1 MPIYSLYMKFDMPSD
16 TLLMP
21 QRESHK
27 HAFALCSPSISIESS
42 LKEVVHDFILAS
54 YCEHL

>member
-1 MPIYSLYMKFDMPSD
+1 MKFDMPSD

-42 LKEVVHDFILAS
+42 LKEVVHDFILEN
-54 YCEHL
+54 YCEYL